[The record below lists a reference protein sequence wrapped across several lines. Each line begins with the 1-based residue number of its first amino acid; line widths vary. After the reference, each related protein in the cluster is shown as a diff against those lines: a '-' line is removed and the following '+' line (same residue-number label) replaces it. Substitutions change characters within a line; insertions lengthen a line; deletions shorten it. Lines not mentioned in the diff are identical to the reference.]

1 MGCLLEALLF
11 PFDLLFVFIVDGY
24 FQLMQMIVPDKSI
37 TTGTRIILK
46 VIVYIFSIAV
56 LVVFI
61 LGVLAAL
68 LTEATVLDLWKLI
81 FIPLGIVVIQIL
93 LGLIIRCIT
102 RKK

>member
-11 PFDLLFVFIVDGY
+11 PFELLFDFIVDGY
-24 FQLMQMIVPDKSI
+24 FQLMQMIVPDKFI

-61 LGVLAAL
+61 LGVLIAL